1 MKIIVVSGKS
11 GSGKTYVS
19 NKLADALGCAS
30 LDLDT
35 ISHQTLTLDH
45 TKAFIKDIFG
55 ESVFNDNKIDTKALG
70 KVAFSSPDLLEK
82 LNDFCHQ
89 EMLKIID
96 QQLAQLSSEYVVLD
110 YLLLPKMKYF
120 DMAHFKVLVKA
131 DDHTRKTRIISRDSI
146 TPEYYD
152 SRESNSIDFDESTF
166 DYVLENSTNSNLDEL
181 VSQIKNCKK

>member
-11 GSGKTYVS
+11 GSGKTYIA

-45 TKAFIKDIFG
+45 TKAFVKTTFG
-55 ESVFNDNKIDTKALG
+55 DGVFIGENIDTKALG
-70 KVAFSSPDLLEK
+70 KIAFSNPELLAK

-96 QQLAQLSSEYVVLD
+96 KQIAETTTEYIVLD

-120 DMAHFKVLVKA
+120 DIAHFKVLVKA
-131 DDHTRKTRIISRDSI
+131 DGHTRKTRIISRDGIS
-146 TPEYYD
+146 PEYYD
-152 SRESNSIDFDESTF
+152 SRESNSIDFNESDF
-166 DYVLENSTNSNLDEL
+166 DFVLENSSSSNIDEL
-181 VSQIKNCKK
+181 ISQIKNCKN